1 MSIDRSNFST
11 WKMDPVTKEVFM
23 HLETMVL
30 EIEEK
35 LADPRFIMSAAF
47 ESYAKYYAGKLDA
60 LYDVLNI
67 AYVDLDIDE
76 EPLDHA

>member
-11 WKMDPVTKEVFM
+11 WKMDPVTKEIFL
-23 HLETMVL
+23 HLEVIVL

-47 ESYAKYYAGKLDA
+47 ESYAKYYAGRLDA

-67 AYVDLDIDE
+67 SYADLDIKE
-76 EPLDHA
+76 EPLEHA